1 MRSGKWIKHV
11 CAAALA
17 IAAAFGCLG
26 GCGRTGQAVTP
37 PPPSATPE
45 RPPGLAT
52 SRIIGVWR
60 LTVNGDGGSLV
71 AFWLG
76 GQVATTDPAMGVWR
90 ARVSGPGDVEG
101 TWDIPVA
108 DLSVTYVLEVD
119 GDQFVG
125 SGLAY
130 NTRPGSALH
139 PITMTGTRVVV
150 DPDVLAQITPPHT

>member
-1 MRSGKWIKHV
+1 MNTGKWIRRV
-11 CAAALA
+11 GAAVLV
-17 IAAAFGCLG
+17 AATVLGCNGACRAG
-26 GCGRTGQAVTP
+26 GQNLT

-45 RPPGLAT
+45 RPPGLAA
-52 SRIIGVWR
+52 SRIVGVWR

-71 AFWLG
+71 AFWPG

-90 ARVSGPGDVEG
+90 ARISGPGDVEG

-119 GDQFVG
+119 GDRFVG